1 MRTSGWL
8 RYTAAAVAVVCVVC
22 LSGSPSPATGDPSEA
37 GGSGEISILV
47 SGLPLGADVPGDFL
61 GLSFETSALA
71 DNEFAADRPVL
82 VRLFANLGTGVVRFG
97 GNTLDQSA
105 WTSAGAFE
113 GATSTVTPADLQR
126 MFDFTRQAGW
136 KVLLGLDLGHYDPEA
151 AADEAAMAAR
161 LGARSLDAF
170 EFGNEPDLYV
180 RTYAGALRPSSY
192 SVPEYLHEWQ
202 EYLRAVRRRV
212 PNARVVGPSIAGTA
226 GGVEILRQLAEA
238 EHDEIEFATSHHY
251 PLGAPIT
258 DLNSPA
264 YASIP
269 NLVSPALRARE
280 VEEIGGWVRT
290 VTEVGQSLR
299 LTETNSVFGGGKHG
313 VSDTLAGALWTV
325 DYMFRVAQLGVIGI
339 NLHATIDRC
348 GGYTPI
354 CASTLADAQADR
366 VHVQPNY
373 YALLLFHLA
382 AQGRFIP
389 TKVAPNARVTAYATR
404 GTDGLTRITVVNFGA
419 QAATVRI
426 RVIDAASSTTGSLI
440 RLLGPSLDATEG
452 VTLGGRVVAADGTV
466 AMDPPEPVAFAGG
479 VTRLDLPGASATV
492 LTLSK

>member
-1 MRTSGWL
+1 MCASGRL
-8 RYTAAAVAVVCVVC
+8 RYLAAAIAVVFVVC

-37 GGSGEISILV
+37 GGRGDISVLV
-47 SGLPLGADVPGDFL
+47 SGIPLGAEVPDEFL
-61 GLSFETSALA
+61 GLSFETTAL
-71 DNEFAADRPVL
+71 DDDEFAADRPVL
-82 VRLFANLGTGVVRFG
+82 IRLFANLGTGVARFG

-105 WTSAGAFE
+105 WTPAGVFE

-126 MFDFTRQAGW
+126 MFDFTRQTGW

-151 AADEAAMAAR
+151 AADEAATATL
-161 LGARSLDAF
+161 LGAGSLDAF

-192 SVPEYLHEWQ
+192 GVPEYLREWQ

-238 EHDEIEFATSHHY
+238 EHNEIEFATSHHY

-258 DLNSPA
+258 DLHSPA
-264 YASIP
+264 YASIS

-313 VSDTLAGALWTV
+313 VSDTVAGALWTV
-325 DYMFRVAQLGVIGI
+325 DYMFRIAQLGVIGI
-339 NLHATIDRC
+339 NLHATLDRC

-354 CASTLADAQADR
+354 CAPTRADAQADR
-366 VHVQPNY
+366 FHVQPNY
-373 YALLLFHLA
+373 YALLLFHVA

-404 GTDGLTRITVVNFGA
+404 GADGLTRITVVNFGV
-419 QAATVRI
+419 QVATVRI
-426 RVIDAASSTTGSLI
+426 RVIDAAADSSGSLI

-452 VTLGGRVVAADGTV
+452 VTLGGSVVAADGTLT
-466 AMDPPEPVAFAGG
+466 MDPPEPVAFAGG
-479 VTRLDLPGASATV
+479 VARLDLPGASAAV